1 MLDRFINAMNW
12 MGDPSSFEAYWLRL
26 QRNGALGGPSAEEAR
41 RDYQAVER
49 YKSLTF

>member
-26 QRNGALGGPSAEEAR
+26 QRTGALDGPSAEEAR
-41 RDYQAVER
+41 RDYQAIER
-49 YKSLTF
+49 SKSLTF